1 MLPRSCG
8 IPQAREIF
16 DSGGIAQA
24 PHSRDAIT
32 HAKNAKPRLWSGRRR
47 GTQRST
53 GRGEG
58 GWPYYVPH
66 ARDFEGRPGRAIFSR
81 GCGPGRSP
89 DRVGA
94 GTGQV
99 WQSFNG
105 WSGRVGGVM
114 VRARILALEVG
125 AGREGLLWR

>member
-16 DSGGIAQA
+16 DSGGIAQV
-24 PHSRDAIT
+24 PHSRDALT
-32 HAKNAKPRLWSGRRR
+32 HAKNAKPRLWAGRRR

-53 GRGEG
+53 GTGEG

-81 GCGPGRSP
+81 GCGH
-89 DRVGA
+89 DA
-94 GTGQV
+94 GTGQG

-105 WSGRVGGVM
+105 WSARVGGVT
-114 VRARILALEVG
+114 VRVRSLAGGIE
-125 AGREGLLWR
+125 AGR